1 MTVSKQQPGSFFFIT
16 GGARSGKSRYAQEL
30 ALQWSQQPVYIA
42 TARAWDDEF
51 KQRIKRHQQ
60 DRDERWTSLEEEKYI
75 SRLSL
80 QNKVVVID
88 CVTLWLTNFFAGH
101 KSDIDKCLSACK
113 KEVDAWQQMTN
124 RFIIVSNEIGMGI
137 HAETPIGRR
146 FTDLQGWI
154 NQYIA
159 QKADSAVLMV
169 SGLPLKLK

>member
-1 MTVSKQQPGSFFFIT
+1 MTQSSKRGSFFFIT

-30 ALQWSQQPVYIA
+30 ALQWSPQPVYIA

-75 SRLSL
+75 SKLPL
-80 QNKVVVID
+80 ENKVIVID
-88 CVTLWLTNFFAGH
+88 CITLWLTNFFVDN
-101 KSDIDKCLSACK
+101 KDCLDACK
-113 KEVDAWQQMTN
+113 QEVDAWQQMNN
-124 RFIIVSNEIGMGI
+124 RFIIVSNEIGMGV
-137 HAETPIGRR
+137 HAETEVGRR

-159 QKADSAVLMV
+159 QKAGEAVLMV
-169 SGLPLKLK
+169 SGLPLKIK